1 MAALERIDDL
11 PARVR
16 RRAAWLRREAAY
28 GSDADTIPGPG
39 AFDSIP
45 VAILPEPEAV
55 PAGDRAVGLNVLA
68 DDYWDIYGVLLT

>member
-1 MAALERIDDL
+1 
-11 PARVR
+11 
-16 RRAAWLRREAAY
+16 
-28 GSDADTIPGPG
+28 
-39 AFDSIP
+39 